1 MAAPA
6 AWEKS
11 GGRRVNALA
20 RDLARGRAE
29 RLRATGP
36 PLARCDGPAP
46 GAVPLQ
52 DTAPLKRFRLS
63 SPRSKADAKA
73 RLAVLRAKTARRI
86 SRVPENQAAATISW
100 ADCLRP
106 AASLHLAPEEPMRR
120 HHLRV
125 VLRFVLAAPP
135 GAGRACPASAAGAS
149 VQAAPVPPDTVLFTE
164 RFLPHD
170 AMRRNLGDV
179 ACWVFDLDNTL
190 YPATSTVYV
199 EVEARMNDFIMAE
212 LKLDLASAIALRKKF
227 FEAHGTTLRGL
238 MNEYGL
244 APGPFLDYVH
254 ELDLSALEA
263 NAALHAA
270 IGALP
275 GRKLIFT
282 NSTRR
287 HAERVLARLG
297 LAQHFGD
304 IHDIECCEYLPKPD
318 PSGYQ
323 ALLARHGIDAGECG
337 DDRRHGEEPEA
348 RARARHDDGL
358 AQGRAAHGR
367 RRRQRRACAP
377 RRRRPRGIS

>member
-1 MAAPA
+1 
-6 AWEKS
+6 
-11 GGRRVNALA
+11 
-20 RDLARGRAE
+20 
-29 RLRATGP
+29 
-36 PLARCDGPAP
+36 
-46 GAVPLQ
+46 
-52 DTAPLKRFRLS
+52 
-63 SPRSKADAKA
+63 
-73 RLAVLRAKTARRI
+73 
-86 SRVPENQAAATISW
+86 
-100 ADCLRP
+100 
-106 AASLHLAPEEPMRR
+106 
-120 HHLRV
+120 
-125 VLRFVLAAPP
+125 
-135 GAGRACPASAAGAS
+135 
-149 VQAAPVPPDTVLFTE
+149 
-164 RFLPHD
+164 
-170 AMRRNLGDV
+170 MRRNLGDV

-297 LAQHFGD
+297 LAQHFVG

-323 ALLARHGIDAGECG
+323 ALLARHGIDAAGAAMIDDMAKNLKPAHELGMTTVWLRGGPHMVDG
-337 DDRRHGEEPEA
+337 DATAEHVHHVADDLAAFLDAALRAEKDR
-348 RARARHDDGL
+348 
-358 AQGRAAHGR
+358 
-367 RRRQRRACAP
+367 
-377 RRRRPRGIS
+377 